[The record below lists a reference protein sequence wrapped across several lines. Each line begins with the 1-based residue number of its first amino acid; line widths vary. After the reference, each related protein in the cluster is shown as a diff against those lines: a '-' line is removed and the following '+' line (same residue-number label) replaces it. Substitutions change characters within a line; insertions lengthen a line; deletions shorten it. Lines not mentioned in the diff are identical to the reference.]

1 MEIHKLTGFKL
12 TKTGTAV
19 AVIAGAAILYY
30 LWKKSKK

>member
-19 AVIAGAAILYY
+19 AVIAGLAIVYFTQ
-30 LWKKSKK
+30 KKK